1 VQEHVAD
8 AIADSAAAENDA
20 PGCRCHGCAHLRRRD

>member
-8 AIADSAAAENDA
+8 AIAEPAATEHDA
-20 PGCRCHGCAHLRRRD
+20 ARGRCRGCAHLCRA